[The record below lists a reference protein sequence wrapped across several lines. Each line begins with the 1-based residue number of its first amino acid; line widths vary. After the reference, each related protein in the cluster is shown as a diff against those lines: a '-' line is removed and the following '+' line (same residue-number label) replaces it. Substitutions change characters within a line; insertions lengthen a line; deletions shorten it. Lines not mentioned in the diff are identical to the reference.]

1 MKKIALLILLSAS
14 ASFAQAPKKSKVT
27 FTAKIENR
35 NSDTLKIYGPDKFLK
50 IIPVKKGV
58 FYATFESTDGI
69 HQFANG
75 SESSMLFL
83 KDGDNLQLKM
93 DAKMFDESIVYK
105 GEGALEN
112 NYLAQKALSD
122 EKFEMSLEDLMT
134 KDDVTFKAALSK
146 KKETDLANLMS
157 KGLNQK
163 LIDAI
168 KPRIEQEETML
179 TQFFNQKIAASKLV
193 GTSSPTFDYEN
204 HKGGKTSLESLKGKY
219 VYIDVWA
226 TWCGPCR
233 AEIPYL
239 KKTEEAYHGKNIE
252 FVSISIDRMKDHDK
266 WKNFVTENELGG
278 IQLFADNDWNSQ
290 FVKDYQINGI
300 PRFIL
305 VGPKGEIVNAD
316 APRPSSPNLAETI
329 DSLLK

>member
-1 MKKIALLILLSAS
+1 MLFWYLPFFAQNEKKIKV
-14 ASFAQAPKKSKVT
+14 SFV
-27 FTAKIENR
+27 AKIENR
-35 NSDTLKIYGPDKFLK
+35 NSDTLMIFDIKDKIVSKMIIKNGVFQDSFETIETIHSFFDGKEMSFFFLK
-50 IIPVKKGV
+50 
-58 FYATFESTDGI
+58 E
-69 HQFANG
+69 G
-75 SESSMLFL
+75 SDIE
-83 KDGDNLQLKM
+83 LKM
-93 DAKMFDESIVYK
+93 DAKNIWETIEYSGKASEESNYLTQRSILDQKMQSPLNELIEKDEKDFEISLDKIK
-105 GEGALEN
+105 KDQFAALEGKGFSEK
-112 NYLAQKALSD
+112 LVELVKAKIKSD
-122 EKFEMSLEDLMT
+122 LNLLEIQY
-134 KDDVTFKAALSK
+134 KNKKAI
-146 KKETDLANLMS
+146 ANL
-157 KGLNQK
+157 N
-163 LIDAI
+163 
-168 KPRIEQEETML
+168 
-179 TQFFNQKIAASKLV
+179 
-193 GTSSPTFDYEN
+193 GTPSPSFDYEN

-300 PRFIL
+300 PIFIL

-316 APRPSSPNLAETI
+316 APRPSSHNLVETI

>member
-1 MKKIALLILLSAS
+1 MFSFLKWNPPWGRCLLKIMRISENSLKSMIKASLNRAFQENKLKSPGLNSSENTTSQMTSISDIKEEDKVEAKEATTTASSGQYSGALFGPSQNEQPDETKPMGGDVTESEIEGGKSDGMSLMDLAKKHKISLDKIKKDQFAALEGKGFSEKLVELV
-14 ASFAQAPKKSKVT
+14 K
-27 FTAKIENR
+27 AKIK
-35 NSDTLKIYGPDKFLK
+35 SDLNLLEIQYKN
-50 IIPVKKGV
+50 KK
-58 FYATFESTDGI
+58 AI
-69 HQFANG
+69 
-75 SESSMLFL
+75 
-83 KDGDNLQLKM
+83 
-93 DAKMFDESIVYK
+93 
-105 GEGALEN
+105 
-112 NYLAQKALSD
+112 
-122 EKFEMSLEDLMT
+122 
-134 KDDVTFKAALSK
+134 
-146 KKETDLANLMS
+146 ANL
-157 KGLNQK
+157 N
-163 LIDAI
+163 
-168 KPRIEQEETML
+168 
-179 TQFFNQKIAASKLV
+179 
-193 GTSSPTFDYEN
+193 GTPSPSFDYEN

-316 APRPSSPNLAETI
+316 APRPSSHNLVETI